1 MYSHRI
7 AQPPEQM
14 HRGQR
19 ENQGPELHTTMTDNI
34 LKSLVTEAVSLD
46 REINEKSDRL
56 KELKAEL
63 VAEARSCESELAS
76 TNGGGRRW
84 TAEGSD
90 GCIARV
96 TFPAPT
102 LKAKI
107 DEQGKM
113 FEKIKGLAGG
123 VLNRLFVPTISYR
136 PIEKFREEAVALL
149 PKAAANRLISR
160 CQSATAPRVSFETT
174 EREIA

>member
-1 MYSHRI
+1 MR
-7 AQPPEQM
+7 
-14 HRGQR
+14 RGQR
-19 ENQGPELHTTMTDNI
+19 GKQGPEKSTTMTDNI

-63 VAEARSCESELAS
+63 VAEARSRESELAS
-76 TNGGGRRW
+76 TDGGGRRW

-102 LKAKI
+102 LKAKHRSAKAKSSKKSRI
-107 DEQGKM
+107 L
-113 FEKIKGLAGG
+113 LAAFSPAFSSLPPATDPSRG
-123 VLNRLFVPTISYR
+123 FVKKPPRCSRKPTRTS
-136 PIEKFREEAVALL
+136 
-149 PKAAANRLISR
+149 
-160 CQSATAPRVSFETT
+160 
-174 EREIA
+174 